1 MSVRTFREEGS
12 ASSKLAALIRQ
23 IGHNTDVQ
31 VRLGTVTSPPPNLK
45 IKIDGRAGELESD
58 DCIVAESLVDH
69 KRSVSI
75 SGGSVSGSVSTGGNL
90 TTLTVT
96 DAEMSVKGVLT
107 QGTRVIALAY
117 ETQYGT
123 QYVILDKAV
132 SY

>member
-1 MSVRTFREEGS
+1 MSIRTFREEGS

-58 DCIVAESLVDH
+58 DCIVAESLVEH
-69 KRSVSI
+69 ERTMRLKN
-75 SGGSVSGSVSTGGNL
+75 GGSNEIYVIANQ
-90 TTLTVT
+90 
-96 DAEMSVKGVLT
+96 LT